1 MQSSTSS
8 LPNRQNRLLT
18 CMQMIM
24 EIINFVLH
32 IGPHIAD
39 IAEKYGMIVYIILF
53 LIVFCET
60 GIVLTPFLPGDSM
73 LFVIG
78 ALCATDKLNL
88 HIVLGSL
95 IIAAILGYWL
105 NYYVGTKLAH
115 TILSGGEIK
124 FIKREYL
131 KQTEDFYIK
140 YGPKAVVL
148 ARFMPFTRTFAPFLA
163 GVGNM
168 KYTNFQFYNVMSAFL
183 WIPSITL
190 LGYFFGNIPLIKD
203 NFTYVIFVIIIV
215 SLLPIAFEYWKAK
228 KTPKKDPWNEDTI

>member
-1 MQSSTSS
+1 MQV
-8 LPNRQNRLLT
+8 
-18 CMQMIM
+18 IM
-24 EIINFVLH
+24 DAIQFVLH

-39 IAEKYGMIVYIILF
+39 IAEKYGMIVYILLF

-78 ALCATDKLNL
+78 ALCATNKLHL
-88 HIVLGSL
+88 HIVLVSL

-105 NYYVGTKLAH
+105 NYYVGTKLAGK
-115 TILSGGEIK
+115 ILAGGEIK

-131 KQTEDFYIK
+131 KQTEEFYKK

-163 GVGNM
+163 GVGHM
-168 KYTNFQFYNVMSAFL
+168 PYGHFQFYNVISALL
-183 WIPSITL
+183 WIPSITI
-190 LGYFFGNIPLIKD
+190 LGYFFGNIPFIKD
-203 NFTYVIFVIIIV
+203 NFTYVIFAIVIV
-215 SLLPIAFEYWKAK
+215 SLLPIGFEVWRAK
-228 KTPKKDPWNEDTI
+228 KSTKLSIKVDEYKDF